1 MKNKQKKNWNKTI
14 KVVKRCLNIFEESD
28 KGCLARD
35 VAKNV
40 LNTAYELLTV
50 WITSQLI
57 DMVVSG
63 EPWRDIMIFVLTTAA
78 VTHGLSF
85 AATTIDRRHNCHSFA
100 SVSYDN
106 RVLWEKII
114 NMDYVHIENPETHIA
129 LQRMRQG
136 FGRMNRVAYGIYS
149 CITGLISI
157 IASAV
162 MILPLALRGVPGATG
177 FMGFVSSPWGLVSLV
192 GAVAVIEVGRGL
204 ITSKITYKYFS
215 NAMND
220 RKKIQGER
228 TSSHYID
235 STLQRYQNGKDVRIF
250 DERELIMREYE
261 SSAMDTVD
269 VWHDVLRKMWG
280 SDSVTALMSLLTN
293 LIMYGFAALRAV
305 SGALS
310 VGEIIGFVMYFSRI
324 TGGIGTLTD
333 GIGSISVDV
342 DFLDDA
348 FKFLDIPDEKYK
360 GTLPT
365 EKRDDD
371 EYEFEFKNVWFKYPN
386 SEQYVLRGVNLKW
399 RIGEKM
405 ALVGKNGCGKS
416 TLVKLLCRLY
426 DPTEGEITLNGID
439 IRKYRYEEYMAL
451 FSVVFQDSG
460 LFSFSVAENI
470 ACCPRKGDIVP
481 PSWGN
486 GGNIHVAA
494 ADTGYDPDKVRDCV
508 ERAGLGER
516 ISRMEN
522 GIETCLYKDFDENG
536 VEISGGEA
544 QKLCLAR
551 AIYKG
556 APFIVLDEPTAS
568 LDPISEH
575 DIYTKFN
582 GIVGTKTAVYISH
595 RLSSCR
601 FCDEITVME
610 NGAIAERGTH
620 DELIARGG
628 VYGKLWAAQ
637 AEYYKD
643 TAGDL
648 YM

>member
-1 MKNKQKKNWNKTI
+1 MKNKQKRNWSKTV
-14 KVVKRCLNIFEESD
+14 KVVRRCLAMFDEAD
-28 KGCLARD
+28 KGCFARGI
-35 VAKNV
+35 AKEV
-40 LNTAYELLTV
+40 LNTANSLFAV
-50 WITSQLI
+50 WLTSQLI
-57 DMVVSG
+57 DKVVSG
-63 EPWRDIMIFVLTTAA
+63 EPWRDIIIFVLITAA
-78 VTHGLSF
+78 VTLGLYF
-85 AATTIDRRHNCHSFA
+85 AVTTIDRRKNCHSFA
-100 SVSYDN
+100 SASYDN
-106 RVLWEKII
+106 RVLWEKILH
-114 NMDYVHIENPETHIA
+114 MDYVHIENPETHIA
-129 LQRMRQG
+129 KQRMQQG
-136 FGRMNRVAYGIYS
+136 FGRMNRVSYGMFNLVTGI
-149 CITGLISI
+149 ITI
-157 IASAV
+157 IAGIV
-162 MILPLALRGVPGATG
+162 MILPLALRSAPKSEG
-177 FMGFVSSPWGLVSLV
+177 FMSFVGSPWGLVAV
-192 GAVAVIEVGRGL
+192 VAVVAALEAMWGL
-204 ITSKITYKYFS
+204 IESKTMFRFMS
-215 NAMND
+215 DAMND
-220 RKKIQGER
+220 RKKIQSER
-228 TSSHYID
+228 TSSYYIENI
-235 STLQRYQNGKDVRIF
+235 SRNYQNGKDVRIF
-250 DERELIMREYE
+250 DEQELIMREYE
-261 SSAMDTVD
+261 RSSMDAVS
-269 VWHDVLRKMWG
+269 VWDKVLRKMRVAG
-280 SDSVTALMSLLTN
+280 LLLCLPTLISR

-324 TGGIGTLTD
+324 SSGISALTS
-333 GIGSISVDV
+333 GLGNISIDV

-439 IRKYRYEEYMAL
+439 IRKYQYEEYMAL

-460 LFSFSVAENI
+460 LFSFSIAENI
-470 ACCPRKGDIVP
+470 A
-481 PSWGN
+481 
-486 GGNIHVAA
+486 
-494 ADTGYDPDKVRDCV
+494 ADTEYDCDKVRDCV

-516 ISRMEN
+516 LSRMEN
-522 GIETCLYKDFDENG
+522 GIDTCLYKDFDENG
-536 VEISGGEA
+536 VEVSGGEA

-610 NGAIAERGTH
+610 NGTIAERGTH
-620 DELIARGG
+620 DELVARGG

-643 TAGDL
+643 TAGEL
-648 YM
+648 FL

>member
-1 MKNKQKKNWNKTI
+1 MKNKQKKDWSKTVR
-14 KVVKRCLNIFEESD
+14 VVKRCLAIFDEAD
-28 KGCLARD
+28 KGCFARGI
-35 VAKNV
+35 AKNV
-40 LNTAYELLTV
+40 LNTANELLTV
-50 WITSQLI
+50 WLTSQLI
-57 DMVVSG
+57 DKVVSG
-63 EPWRDIMIFVLTTAA
+63 EPWRDIIIFVLITAA
-78 VTHGLSF
+78 VTLVLYF
-85 AATTIDRRHNCHSFA
+85 AGTTIDRRKNCHSFA
-100 SVSYDN
+100 SASYDN
-106 RVLWEKII
+106 RVLWEKIL

-129 LQRMRQG
+129 KQRMQQG
-136 FGRMNRVAYGIYS
+136 FGRMNRVSYGMFNLVTGI
-149 CITGLISI
+149 ITI
-157 IASAV
+157 IAGVV
-162 MILPLALRGVPGATG
+162 MILPLALRSAPEAEG
-177 FMGFVSSPWGLVSLV
+177 FMGFVGSPWGLVTV
-192 GAVAVIEVGRGL
+192 VAAVTALETLWGL
-204 ITSKITYKYFS
+204 IQSKTFRFTSD
-215 NAMND
+215 AMND
-220 RKKIQGER
+220 RKKIQSER
-228 TSSHYID
+228 TSSYYIE
-235 STLQRYQNGKDVRIF
+235 SISRNYRNGKDVRIF

-261 SSAMDTVD
+261 RSAADAVN
-269 VWHDVLRKMWG
+269 VWDKVLRKMHAAG
-280 SDSVTALMSLLTN
+280 LLMCLPTLISKLL
-293 LIMYGFAALRAV
+293 MYGFAVMRAI

-324 TGGIGTLTD
+324 SSGIGGLSS
-333 GIGSISVDV
+333 GLGNISLDV

-360 GTLPT
+360 GTIPT
-365 EKRDDD
+365 EKRDDN

-426 DPTEGEITLNGID
+426 DPSEGEITLNGID
-439 IRKYRYEEYMAL
+439 IRKYQYEEYMAL

-460 LFSFSVAENI
+460 LFSFSVAENT
-470 ACCPRKGDIVP
+470 
-481 PSWGN
+481 
-486 GGNIHVAA
+486 A
-494 ADTGYDPDKVRDCV
+494 ADTEYDPDKVRDCI

-516 ISRMEN
+516 LSQMEN

-551 AIYKG
+551 AIYKS

-610 NGAIAERGTH
+610 NGTIAERGSH
-620 DELIARGG
+620 DELVARGG

-643 TAGDL
+643 TAGEL

>member
-1 MKNKQKKNWNKTI
+1 MKNNRKQKWKKTFR
-14 KVVKRCLNIFEESD
+14 VVKRCLNIFEESD

-35 VAKNV
+35 VAKKV
-40 LNTAYELLTV
+40 LDTANELLAV
-50 WITSQLI
+50 WLTSRLI

-63 EPWRDIMIFVLTTAA
+63 EPWRDIVIFALITAA
-78 VTHGLSF
+78 VTLVLYFSV
-85 AATTIDRRHNCHSFA
+85 TTIDRRHNCHSFA

-162 MILPLALRGVPGATG
+162 MILPLTLRGASEETG
-177 FMGFVSSPWGLVSLV
+177 IMGFVSSPWGLAVVV
-192 GAVAVIEVGRGL
+192 GAVTVVEIARSLVH
-204 ITSKITYKYFS
+204 SKVTFRYMS
-215 NAMND
+215 DALND
-220 RKKIQGER
+220 RKKIQSER
-228 TSSHYID
+228 TSSHYIY
-235 STLQRYQNGKDVRIF
+235 STLQRYQNGKDMRIF

-261 SSAMDTVD
+261 RTSMDAVD
-269 VWHDVLRKMWG
+269 VWGKALGKMRV
-280 SDSVTALMSLLTN
+280 SDFFIALLSLLSK
-293 LIMYGFAALRAV
+293 LLMYGFAALRAV

-324 TGGIGTLTD
+324 TGGIGTLTS
-333 GIGSISVDV
+333 GLGNISIDV

-439 IRKYRYEEYMAL
+439 IRKYQYEEYMAL

-460 LFSFSVAENI
+460 LFSFSIAEN
-470 ACCPRKGDIVP
+470 V
-481 PSWGN
+481 
-486 GGNIHVAA
+486 A
-494 ADTGYDPDKVRDCV
+494 ADTDYDPDKVRSCI

-516 ISRMEN
+516 LSRMEN
-522 GIETCLYKDFDENG
+522 GIDTCLYKDFDENG

-610 NGAIAERGTH
+610 NGTIAERGTH
-620 DELIARGG
+620 DELVARGG

-648 YM
+648 YV